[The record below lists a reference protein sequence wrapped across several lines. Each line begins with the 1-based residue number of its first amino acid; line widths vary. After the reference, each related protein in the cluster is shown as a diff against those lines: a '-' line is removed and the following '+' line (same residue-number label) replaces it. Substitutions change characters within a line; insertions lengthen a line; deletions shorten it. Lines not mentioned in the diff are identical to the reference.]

1 MCAMPEKPARKTP
14 FWKNCSRIRFREN
27 CLEEMRPMKK
37 LIQILTLSVL
47 ALTFIAV
54 PAFAQDPA
62 ASPAAATQ
70 DDSEAKAAL
79 YKRYTDNYKTN
90 QQVAYEAAK
99 EYVAKYPNDDPK
111 IVDYLKN
118 FITKYEEGTQN
129 QTFQKMLAEKKW
141 AEAYPLGK
149 QIAARKPDD
158 LKTNLQT
165 AWAGF
170 QMALS
175 GNNANNMDA
184 TNYTMKTI
192 GLIESGKTIE
202 ANKPYADKDK
212 NEDLGWLNYSLYLY
226 NLKNNQRTEAA
237 NYLIKALQYENSLK
251 SNPEN
256 YLLLAALYEAEFEKL
271 RQQYT
276 TTYQGKDVTPESTAA
291 LENVKLHLDPLMDA
305 MARAIAY
312 LGTDPKNQQKSNDL
326 KEGLKGYY
334 EFRNGSADGLDAMIA
349 GIKSKPLPPPPTSA
363 PAPTTTTTTMPPS
376 NTASGTQT
384 GATTPATTTP
394 TTTTPTT
401 TTPMPTP
408 TPTTTTTPEKKPA
421 TTTPTTPG
429 SKPPKR

>member
-1 MCAMPEKPARKTP
+1 
-14 FWKNCSRIRFREN
+14 
-27 CLEEMRPMKK
+27 MKK

-47 ALTFIAV
+47 ALTFMAV

-62 ASPAAATQ
+62 ASPAAAAAQ

-79 YKRYTDNYKTN
+79 YKKYTDNYKTN

-99 EYVAKYPNDDPK
+99 EYVAKYPGDDPK
-111 IVDYLKN
+111 IIDYLKN

-129 QTFQKMLAEKKW
+129 QSFQKLLADKKW

-184 TNYTMKTI
+184 TNYTTKTI
-192 GLIESGKTIE
+192 ELIESGKTVE
-202 ANKPYADKDK
+202 PNKPYADKDK

-226 NLKNNQRTEAA
+226 NLKNNKRTEAA

-256 YLLLAALYEAEFEKL
+256 YLLLAALYEAEFERL
-271 RQQYT
+271 RQDYT
-276 TTYQGKDVTPESTAA
+276 TRYQGKDVTPESTAA

-312 LGTDPKNQQKSNDL
+312 LGTDAKNQQKRDDL

-334 EFRNGSADGLDAMIA
+334 EFRNGSAEGLDAMIA
-349 GIKSKPLPPPPTSA
+349 GIKTKPLPPPPSSA
-363 PAPTTTTTTMPPS
+363 PAPTTAPATTSSSTPAA

-401 TTPMPTP
+401 TTPT
-408 TPTTTTTPEKKPA
+408 EKKPT
-421 TTTPTTPG
+421 TTTPTTPTTG
-429 SKPPKR
+429 SKTPKR

>member
-1 MCAMPEKPARKTP
+1 
-14 FWKNCSRIRFREN
+14 
-27 CLEEMRPMKK
+27 MKK

-47 ALTFIAV
+47 ALTFMAV

-62 ASPAAATQ
+62 ASPAAAAQ

-79 YKRYTDNYKTN
+79 YKKYTDNYKTN
-90 QQVAYEAAK
+90 QQVAYDAAR
-99 EYVAKYPNDDPK
+99 EYVEKYPTDDPK
-111 IVDYLKN
+111 IIDYLKN

-129 QTFQKMLAEKKW
+129 QNFEKLLTQKKW

-158 LKTNLQT
+158 LKTNLRT

-192 GLIESGKTIE
+192 ELIESGKTIE
-202 ANKPYADKDK
+202 ANKPYVEKDK

-226 NLKNNQRTEAA
+226 NLKNNKRTEAA
-237 NYLIKALQYENSLK
+237 NYLIKALQYENTLK
-251 SNPEN
+251 NNPEN
-256 YLLLAALYEAEFEKL
+256 YLLLAALYEAEFERL
-271 RQQYT
+271 RQDYT
-276 TTYQGKDVTPESTAA
+276 TRFQGKDVTPESTAA

-349 GIKSKPLPPPPTSA
+349 GIKAKPLPPPPTSA
-363 PAPTTTTTTMPPS
+363 PAPTTTPATSTTMPPAS
-376 NTASGTQT
+376 GTASGTQT

-394 TTTTPTT
+394 TTNTPTT
-401 TTPMPTP
+401 TTPATTP
-408 TPTTTTTPEKKPA
+408 TEKKPA
-421 TTTPTTPG
+421 TTTPTTPTTG

>member
-1 MCAMPEKPARKTP
+1 
-14 FWKNCSRIRFREN
+14 
-27 CLEEMRPMKK
+27 MKK

-47 ALTFIAV
+47 ALTFMAV

-62 ASPAAATQ
+62 ASPAAAAAQ
-70 DDSEAKAAL
+70 DDSEAKAAV
-79 YKRYTDNYKTN
+79 YGRYIKNYKNAAT
-90 QQVAYEAAK
+90 QHIAYEAAK
-99 EYVAKYPNDDPK
+99 EYVTKWPNDDPK

-129 QTFQKMLAEKKW
+129 QNFQKLLTEKKW

-192 GLIESGKTIE
+192 GLIESGKTID

-226 NLKNNQRTEAA
+226 NLKNNKRTEAA
-237 NYLIKALQYENSLK
+237 NYLIKALQYENTLK
-251 SNPEN
+251 NNPEN
-256 YLLLAALYEAEFEKL
+256 YLLLAALYEAEFERL
-271 RQQYT
+271 RQDYT
-276 TTYQGKDVTPESTAA
+276 TRFQGKDVTPESTAA
-291 LENVKLHLDPLMDA
+291 LENVKLHLNPLMDA

-349 GIKSKPLPPPPTSA
+349 GIKTKPLPPPPTSA
-363 PAPTTTTTTMPPS
+363 PAPTTAPATTSTTTPA

-394 TTTTPTT
+394 TTTTPT
-401 TTPMPTP
+401 
-408 TPTTTTTPEKKPA
+408 PTTTTPA
-421 TTTPTTPG
+421 TTTPTEKKPTTTTPTTPTTG